1 MRQSEGLMQKWI
13 RGAVAFALLTTAFI
27 HVWLALPTNLLMF
40 YVNGAGFAVLAFL
53 YLYPIAAIPRTRIIQ
68 LITVWTSAT
77 ILFWLVIGE
86 RTLIAYLDKI
96 VELAI
101 LGLLWLEQ
109 KLDSR

>member
-1 MRQSEGLMQKWI
+1 MQKWL
-13 RGAVAFALLTTAFI
+13 RGAVAFALLTTAII

-40 YVNGAGFAVLAFL
+40 YVNGVGFALLAYL
-53 YLYPIAAIPRTRIIQ
+53 YLVPVAAIPRQRVIQ
-68 LITVWTSAT
+68 LITLWTSAT

>member
-1 MRQSEGLMQKWI
+1 MRIWVRI
-13 RGAVAFALLTTAFI
+13 AVALALLATAGI

-40 YVNGAGFAVLAFL
+40 YVNAAGFATLAIL
-53 YLYPIAAIPRTRIIQ
+53 YVYPTSLITRPRVTQ
-68 LITVWTSAT
+68 LIVVWTSAT
-77 ILFWLVIGE
+77 ILFWLAIGE

-96 VELAI
+96 IELAV

>member
-1 MRQSEGLMQKWI
+1 MQKWI
-13 RGAVAFALLTTAFI
+13 RGAVALALLTTAVI

-40 YVNGAGFAVLAFL
+40 YVNGIGFAILAML
-53 YLYPIAAIPRTRIIQ
+53 YLFPHAAIPRTRVIQ
-68 LITVWTSAT
+68 LITVWTGAT
-77 ILFWLVIGE
+77 IVFWLIIGE

-96 VELAI
+96 VELAV